1 MKSLCAC
8 GIFLSSVNNGT
19 PPITTETLE
28 HAQLQHQEM
37 GSIVDLQRFYS
48 STQNRGLR
56 QMEI

>member
-28 HAQLQHQEM
+28 HAQLQHFV
-37 GSIVDLQRFYS
+37 VDLQ
-48 STQNRGLR
+48 
-56 QMEI
+56 